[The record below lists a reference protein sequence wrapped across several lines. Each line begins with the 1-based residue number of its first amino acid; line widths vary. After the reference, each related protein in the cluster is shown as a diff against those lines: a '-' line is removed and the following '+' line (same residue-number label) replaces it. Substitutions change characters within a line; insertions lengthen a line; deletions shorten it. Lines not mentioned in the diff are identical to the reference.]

1 MSSKESSEVW
11 EMEIP
16 SLEAKEVYVVMQNN
30 YRISRNIRAQWFFKN
45 LNKTLTFK
53 WKTSQEECS
62 EEIEIISA
70 IPKLTDKFAVDPE
83 TNSSVIKIV
92 SDTKIHFLSTQY
104 RLTFCLDLSNSI
116 STVDIQHDDILYEEI
131 FLSLEQSLTS
141 VSRPFIV
148 PGSNYCFSPQI
159 YITVIAHIPNCSS
172 TVPQALIQGWILT
185 PANVPTLL
193 SYLRKKLEQMCK
205 LVEKVS
211 SVVSDEQIQFM
222 MSHDA
227 TGAVLDST
235 IEGNKMIKKVLDLS
249 ADISTLKLIRYGILA
264 LQLLPENSSAG
275 IVVITDGI
283 LNFPTCKSLDTILT
297 QLRNSTISCSF
308 IQLGSTFHS
317 FSCFGRVPYKE
328 LMEFFA
334 TATCGAYF
342 PSRKN
347 LVESRLNSTEI
358 SSFHKALLLWS
369 FQKTSTSCFLEAYEP
384 SPTTENY
391 WHVENPHFYTVAH
404 QSRVKKKHTEGT
416 WKVSLENLL
425 SCRLREGYSVK
436 SVLIDEAKNTQ
447 EIRLVLPWMLS
458 TNIEYLITSGPIPG
472 RHWKNNSSELSSCH
486 FEIIVDGCYEFLHD
500 VTCSDKKPIRSVYR
514 KTVITQF
521 WSYIKNLSNT
531 DQILTQLH
539 SFALNPMYYT
549 IPESIKNGVPLFY
562 FSTSSSVP
570 ILQST

>member
-1 MSSKESSEVW
+1 
-11 EMEIP
+11 
-16 SLEAKEVYVVMQNN
+16 
-30 YRISRNIRAQWFFKN
+30 
-45 LNKTLTFK
+45 
-53 WKTSQEECS
+53 
-62 EEIEIISA
+62 
-70 IPKLTDKFAVDPE
+70 
-83 TNSSVIKIV
+83 
-92 SDTKIHFLSTQY
+92 
-104 RLTFCLDLSNSI
+104 
-116 STVDIQHDDILYEEI
+116 
-131 FLSLEQSLTS
+131 
-141 VSRPFIV
+141 
-148 PGSNYCFSPQI
+148 
-159 YITVIAHIPNCSS
+159 
-172 TVPQALIQGWILT
+172 
-185 PANVPTLL
+185 
-193 SYLRKKLEQMCK
+193 
-205 LVEKVS
+205 
-211 SVVSDEQIQFM
+211 
-222 MSHDA
+222 
-227 TGAVLDST
+227 
-235 IEGNKMIKKVLDLS
+235 
-249 ADISTLKLIRYGILA
+249 
-264 LQLLPENSSAG
+264 

>member
-1 MSSKESSEVW
+1 MSSKDSLEIW
-11 EMEIP
+11 EMD
-16 SLEAKEVYVVMQNN
+16 SNLEAKEVYVVMQNN
-30 YRISRNIRAQWFFKN
+30 YRISRNIRAQWFFRN
-45 LNKTLTFK
+45 LNKTISFK
-53 WKTSQEECS
+53 WKTGQEQCS
-62 EEIEIISA
+62 DEIEIISA
-70 IPKLTDKFAVDPE
+70 IPKLTEKFDVDPE
-83 TNSSVIKIV
+83 QNTSVIKIV

-104 RLTFCLDLSNSI
+104 RLVFCLDLSSSV
-116 STVDIQHDDILYEEI
+116 STVDIQHDNIFFEEI
-131 FLSLEQSLTS
+131 YISLEKSLKS
-141 VSRPFIV
+141 ISQPFFV
-148 PGSNYCFSPQI
+148 PGSEYYFSPQI

-172 TVPQALIQGWILT
+172 STPQAIIQGWILT
-185 PANVPTLL
+185 PSNVDTLL
-193 SYLRKKLEQMCK
+193 EYLQSKLEYMCK
-205 LVEKVS
+205 LVKTAS
-211 SVVSDEQIQFM
+211 STVHDEQIQFM

-227 TGAVLDST
+227 AGSVIDST

-249 ADISTLKLIRYGILA
+249 ADISTLKVIRYGILA

-283 LNFPTCKSLDTILT
+283 LNFPTCKSLDALLT
-297 QLRNSTISCSF
+297 QLRNNTIACSF
-308 IQLGSTFHS
+308 IQLGSSFHS

-328 LMEFFA
+328 LMEFIA

-342 PSRKN
+342 SSCKHMVTSESNCN
-347 LVESRLNSTEI
+347 LITP
-358 SSFHKALLLWS
+358 FHKSLLLWS
-369 FQKTSTSCFLEAYEP
+369 FQKTSTSGFLEAYEP
-384 SPTTENY
+384 SSDRENY
-391 WHVENPHFYTVAH
+391 WHVDNPHFYTVAH

-436 SVLIDEAKNTQ
+436 SVLIDEAKSTT

-458 TNIEYLITSGPIPG
+458 TNIEYLITSGPNPG
-472 RHWKNNSSELSSCH
+472 RQWKSSYSDISCY

-539 SFALNPMYYT
+539 SFALNPLYYT

-562 FSTSSSVP
+562 YSTNSSVP